1 MKASVNGVSLYYED
15 EGSGAPL
22 FLIHGFPLSS
32 KIWSQQIAGLKADFR
47 VIAPDLRGFG
57 MSEAPSAG
65 YSMDVYA
72 DDIAALMAHL
82 GLESAVVCG
91 MSMGGYVLLNLID
104 RYPERVKGACFM
116 VTRCGAD
123 DEAGKARRTA
133 LAEEVLKSG
142 VNVTADL
149 FGRILFAPGTAANRP
164 ELVTEVAGL
173 MRGMKQEGIAGGLLS
188 MRERPDYCGKL
199 AGFTVP
205 SLVIGGEEDQAIPV
219 EESRILAERLP
230 HASLRIIPEA
240 GHMVMMEQ
248 PEAVNSALKRFL
260 RAFWSAFELRR
271 FLQEDDNCSVSS
283 ELTGCGKEFGDH
295 GCSVFP

>member
-1 MKASVNGVSLYYED
+1 MKVSVNGFSLYYED
-15 EGSGAPL
+15 EGAGAPL
-22 FLIHGFPLSS
+22 LLIHGFPLSS
-32 KIWSQQIAGLKADFR
+32 KIWRQQLAWLKADFR
-47 VIAPDLRGFG
+47 IITPDLRGFG
-57 MSEAPSAG
+57 CSEAPSAG
-65 YSMDVYA
+65 YSMGVYA
-72 DDIAALMAHL
+72 DDIAALMDHL

-91 MSMGGYVLLNLID
+91 MSMGGYVLLNLLD

-133 LAEEVLKSG
+133 LAEEVMTSG

-149 FGRILFAPGTAANRP
+149 FGRILFAPGTAARRP

-173 MRGMKQEGIAGGLLS
+173 MRGMKKEGIAGGLLA
-188 MRERPDYCGKL
+188 MRERPDYCTKL
-199 AGFTVP
+199 AGFSIP

-230 HASLRIIPEA
+230 NSSLRIIPEA

-248 PEAVNSALKRFL
+248 PEAVNSALKSFL
-260 RAFWSAFELRR
+260 STF
-271 FLQEDDNCSVSS
+271 
-283 ELTGCGKEFGDH
+283 
-295 GCSVFP
+295 